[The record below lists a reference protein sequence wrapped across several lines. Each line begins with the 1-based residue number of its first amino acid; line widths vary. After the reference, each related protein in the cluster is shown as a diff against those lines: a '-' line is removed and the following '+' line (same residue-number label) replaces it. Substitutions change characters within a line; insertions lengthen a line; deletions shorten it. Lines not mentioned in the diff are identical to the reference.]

1 MLSGPRPGWAA
12 ALSLA
17 NMGSPITVVPM
28 RHFYLIFCASLAMA
42 LSCHAQVQ
50 VELELEKQQYLS
62 REDLVVGVKITNLSG
77 QTLHLGADDE
87 WLSFMV
93 DDEQNNRPVPREAD
107 VPVKKPFEL
116 ESSKVGTR
124 YVNIAPYYLLQPQGR
139 YKITAIVKLKEWG
152 ERLETPGKTVEIIK
166 GSTLWS
172 TTYGVPPKTG
182 QQGVAPDMRKYL
194 LQKVIT
200 LKQMQ
205 LYVSITDAESDLAYK
220 VLMLGPMVSFSRPEA
235 QLDKLS
241 NLHVLCQS
249 GSKWFFYAVVSPEG
263 NLALRQTYYMGNSRP
278 ILKPDGEGGIR
289 VSGGNYQPASSDYP
303 APTNAAPVYTLPS
316 IGLTNPAAAKPA
328 GKGAKAPKK

>member
-1 MLSGPRPGWAA
+1 
-12 ALSLA
+12 
-17 NMGSPITVVPM
+17 
-28 RHFYLIFCASLAMA
+28 MA
-42 LSCHAQVQ
+42 FSCQAQAQVQ
-50 VELELEKQQYLS
+50 VDLDLEKQQFLS
-62 REDLVVGVKITNLSG
+62 KEDLVVGVRIANLSG
-77 QTLHLGADDE
+77 QTLHLGEDDE
-87 WLSFMV
+87 WLSFLV
-93 DDEQNNRPVPREAD
+93 EDQQNNRPVPRESD

-124 YVNIAPYYLLQPQGR
+124 YVNIAPYFLLQPQGR
-139 YKITAIVKLKEWG
+139 YKITAIVKIKEWG
-152 ERLETPGKTVEIIK
+152 ERLESPSKNIEIIK
-166 GSTLWS
+166 GSTLWTS
-172 TTYGVPPKTG
+172 TYGVPLKTG
-182 QQGVAPDMRKYL
+182 QQGVVPDMRKYM

-278 ILKPDGEGGIR
+278 TMKPDGEGGIR
-289 VSGGNYQPASSDYP
+289 ISGGDYQPADSDYP
-303 APTNAAPVYTLPS
+303 TPTNRPPVYTLPS
-316 IGLTNPAAAKPA
+316 TGSTNSGVTKPA
-328 GKGAKAPKK
+328 SKASKK